1 MSVHTMLCFCAK
13 EVKSHKHIEHMISL
27 QNEQSLTSLTYDLK
41 DETLLIEK
49 TILTD
54 LKRQ

>member
-1 MSVHTMLCFCAK
+1 MLCFCAK